1 MKVHIF
7 VATALV
13 AMLAACGG
21 GGGGDSG
28 GSPSPTPSPT
38 AIACPDGSSATS
50 AATCPAVSAP
60 SGAQPTTTGTVKVS
74 FTGTLASATA
84 VLWKGAVGGTPVAG
98 TSSLSSDLK
107 VVTFTPTVRIAY
119 GDQQYNMV
127 ITGTDSVGRTVQTTT
142 SFSPGPMVC
151 ANNEV
156 WSNPATFVSAYQAC
170 LAPIGVQT
178 LMDPV
183 IHKMTD
189 TSCTFTV
196 GSPLSAA
203 CKLYAANGTLMFAN
217 TSITVNGKA
226 MVWIGWFGQDGSS
239 NLALLDAATLAV
251 VAKTTLGNPLVW
263 MIGNPTGVNID
274 VRVGTVLRNEQ
285 VTLVGA
291 ELVVTC
297 RVNCS

>member
-1 MKVHIF
+1 MKVWTF
-7 VATALV
+7 CAAVVAA
-13 AMLAACGG
+13 ALAACGG
-21 GGGGDSG
+21 GGGGGSTSG
-28 GSPSPTPSPT
+28 TSNPTSV
-38 AIACPDGSSATS
+38 ACPDGSSATS
-50 AATCPAVSAP
+50 AAACPAVSTP
-60 SGAQPTTTGTVKVS
+60 SGAQSTAIGTVKVS

-98 TSSLSSDLK
+98 VSSLSSDLK
-107 VVTFTPTVRIAY
+107 IVMFTPTVRIAY
-119 GDQQYNMV
+119 GDQQYTLV
-127 ITGTDSVGRTVQTTT
+127 ITGTDSVGRTVQTTL

-178 LMDPV
+178 LLDPV

-226 MVWIGWFGQDGSS
+226 MVWIGWFGNDGSS
-239 NLALLDAATLAV
+239 NLALVDAATLAV
-251 VAKTTLGNPLVW
+251 VAKTVLTSPLVW

-285 VTLVGA
+285 VTVNGS
-291 ELVVTC
+291 ELVVSC

>member
-1 MKVHIF
+1 MKVRILAA
-7 VATALV
+7 VILTAAV
-13 AMLAACGG
+13 AACGG
-21 GGGGDSG
+21 GGGGTTSG
-28 GSPSPTPSPT
+28 TSNSTSVT
-38 AIACPDGSSATS
+38 CPDGSSATS

-60 SGAQPTTTGTVKVS
+60 TGAQSGTNGITVT
-74 FTGTLASATA
+74 FTGALTNATA
-84 VLWKGAVGGTPVAG
+84 VLWKGAVGGTQVAG
-98 TSSLSSDLK
+98 TSSMSADLK
-107 VVTFTPTVRIAY
+107 IVKFVPTVRIAY
-119 GDQQYNMV
+119 GDQQYNLV

-170 LAPIGVQT
+170 VAPIGVQT

-189 TSCTFTV
+189 TSCTLTV

-217 TSITVNGKA
+217 TSITVNAKA
-226 MVWIGWFGQDGSS
+226 MVWVGWFGQDGSS
-239 NLALLDAATLAV
+239 NLALLDASTLAV
-251 VAKTTLGNPLVW
+251 VGKTTLAYPLVW

-285 VTLVGA
+285 VTLNGS

-297 RVNCS
+297 RVNCT